1 MPKYLPNEL
10 KLNFNNKVKR
20 EPEKKKYNQRVVE
33 GVSSKVEIRKDGDT
47 GVPSQ

>member
-10 KLNFNNKVKR
+10 KLSFNNKVKR
-20 EPEKKKYNQRVVE
+20 EPGKKYNQRVVE